1 MGTRE
6 GGSNSFCMNHK
17 TFDFIIRII
26 SVRLIITCIV
36 TNEASFI
43 MVEMFHFH
51 RYSVMKMKYDR
62 QFIQNYS

>member
-6 GGSNSFCMNHK
+6 GGSNSFRMNHK
-17 TFDFIIRII
+17 TFDFIIRIS
-26 SVRLIITCIV
+26 SVQLIITCIV

-43 MVEMFHFH
+43 MVEMFRFH